1 MISETLSLVGSMYD
15 AVGPGIF
22 FVLALPVFLV
32 ALVALIRA
40 GFRRP
45 RASQQ

>member
-1 MISETLSLVGSMYD
+1 MIAETLALLGSMYA

-32 ALVALIRA
+32 ALVAVIRA

-45 RASQQ
+45 GLSQD